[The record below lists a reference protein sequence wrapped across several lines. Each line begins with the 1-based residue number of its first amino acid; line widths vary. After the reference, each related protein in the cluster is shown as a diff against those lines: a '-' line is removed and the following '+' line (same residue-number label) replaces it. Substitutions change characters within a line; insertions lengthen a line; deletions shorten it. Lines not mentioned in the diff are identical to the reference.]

1 MVMTHAC
8 RRRAAA
14 CGSDGVA
21 MVRTRKHGAAAVLAL
36 ARGQT
41 HNTAIVY
48 SKYQEQRF
56 YHRYLP
62 LPGRQDRG

>member
-1 MVMTHAC
+1 MH
-8 RRRAAA
+8 AAA
-14 CGSDGVA
+14 APQLAAAMEWRWCGQG
-21 MVRTRKHGAAAVLAL
+21 KHGAAAVFAL